1 MNKQCGDASGQAT
14 VNRFDKKVIKL
25 IFVGLRFDAEKPIKK
40 VFKGKAEGLCWE
52 IPDDINQVSP
62 P

>member
-1 MNKQCGDASGQAT
+1 VNKQCGDASSQAT

-25 IFVGLRFDAEKPIKK
+25 IFVCLRFDAEKSIEK

-52 IPDDINQVSP
+52 IPDDIYPVSP

>member
-1 MNKQCGDASGQAT
+1 MNKQCGDASGQAAI
-14 VNRFDKKVIKL
+14 NRFDKKVIKL
-25 IFVGLRFDAEKPIKK
+25 ILISLRFDAEKPIEK

-52 IPDDINQVSP
+52 IPDDIYPVSP